1 MCDDHILASRPT
13 KDWIKFGGRG
23 LAKGGRIGSAER
35 IELKSSNSLTREGER
50 GGGREGLHRRRP
62 RQALY
67 LRFNSRSGQINLQR

>member
-35 IELKSSNSLTREGER
+35 IELKSSNSLTREGEGE
-50 GGGREGLHRRRP
+50 GGGRDCIVD
-62 RQALY
+62 ALAKLY
-67 LRFNSRSGQINLQR
+67 T

>member
-35 IELKSSNSLTREGER
+35 IELKSSNSLTREG
-50 GGGREGLHRRRP
+50 GGEGLHRRRP

>member
-35 IELKSSNSLTREGER
+35 IELKSSNSLTREGEGEG
-50 GGGREGLHRRRP
+50 GGGRDCIVD
-62 RQALY
+62 ALAKLY
-67 LRFNSRSGQINLQR
+67 T